1 MGKSFLATTIFIL
14 VLSSVSLQPALADV
28 EDYDN
33 DFANASQMKG
43 SEAAR
48 GTDELIRNT
57 TQVLHQENT
66 AILAEIDKLHKE
78 IADLKKDIK
87 DVKDMVEGGK

>member
-1 MGKSFLATTIFIL
+1 MVILSIF
-14 VLSSVSLQPALADV
+14 VLSSALSQMTAV
-28 EDYDN
+28 LSADYDN

-43 SEAAR
+43 FEAAK

-87 DVKDMVEGGK
+87 EIKDTVEGGN